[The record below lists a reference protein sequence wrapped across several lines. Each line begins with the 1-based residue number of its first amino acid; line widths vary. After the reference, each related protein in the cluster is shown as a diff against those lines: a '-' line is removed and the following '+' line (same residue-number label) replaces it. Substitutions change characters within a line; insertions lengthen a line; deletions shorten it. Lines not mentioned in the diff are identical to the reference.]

1 MRIGILAYQGG
12 IDEHRYMITEA
23 CNELSI
29 QCDVVNVVK
38 RSDVNGIDALIIPGG
53 ESTTILKLMKKFNIV
68 EVLKERI
75 ENGLPV
81 MGTCAGAI
89 LLAKKVKDLKT
100 GRVMSGTLEVLDAL
114 AIRNYYGRQRESFE
128 VDLNIP
134 VIGDKP
140 FRAVFIRA
148 PAIVEVGQGVDVLAR
163 YGESYVLVKQSE
175 ILASTFHPE
184 LSGDARLHKYFIEFV
199 KR

>member
-81 MGTCAGAI
+81 GNVCWGYFTCK
-89 LLAKKVKDLKT
+89 KKVKDLKT

-184 LSGDARLHKYFIEFV
+184 LSGDARLHRYFIEFV